1 MSQKEELDQSLFDLK
16 LEQSVLGTFLIS
28 SVYFQIS
35 LADISGEVFCLE
47 KHQNFYDLL
56 RFVYDEEGKFDLNRI
71 FAEIR
76 FQKKEEEFSNSFIA
90 EIFGEA
96 DIDNLSDFCKILKA
110 YYLRRSMNLLG
121 NKLLEES
128 KDGEINPYDLYE
140 ESVTAL
146 SRVSEQASRIKVI
159 TAVKG
164 LMEYITLEPKDRKST
179 GLDLLDA
186 RFNGGVFETDLV
198 TIGARPAMGKTA
210 FICSASYNLASRGK
224 NVLIFS
230 LEMNYEQIYMRHLAM
245 HTKETFAS
253 VNSKRFLHQDSFWA
267 RFKEFEEKIAPH
279 IFYIDKSGMTY
290 NQIIN
295 EIKRLCKQHQF
306 DAIYIDYLQKTLGE
320 ASSNVRIEVTNAVQS
335 IKSCAKEVKT
345 PIYLLSQLKREVDT
359 RAIPRPTYADLME
372 SGSIEAESDRVLLL
386 YRPIAYYEKRK
397 DDKFLTE
404 MINGMEQPTQ
414 NWGEVII
421 DKDRHDGGNGG
432 VWMPFDGRTMYWC
445 NFESEITS
453 DYANPSGNGQRYNDE
468 DSVESSQFSSPKT
481 PNLDD
486 FESPF

>member
-1 MSQKEELDQSLFDLK
+1 MSQEQIDQSLFDLK
-16 LEQSVLGTFLIS
+16 IEQSVLGTFLIN
-28 SVYFQIS
+28 SVYFQIL

-47 KHQNFYDLL
+47 KHQKFYDLL
-56 RFVYDEEGKFDLNRI
+56 RFIYDEESKFDLNRV

-76 FQKKEEEFSNSFIA
+76 FQRKEEEFSYSFIA
-90 EIFGEA
+90 DLVGEG
-96 DIDNLSDFCKILKA
+96 DIDNLGDYCKILKA
-110 YYLRRSMNLLG
+110 YFLRRSLNFLG
-121 NKLLEES
+121 NKLVGES
-128 KDGEINPYDLYE
+128 KDGEINPYDLYD
-140 ESVTAL
+140 ESILAL
-146 SRVSEQASRIKVI
+146 SKVSEQASRIKVI

-164 LMEYITLEPKDRKST
+164 LMEYITLEPKERKST
-179 GLDLLDA
+179 GIDILDK
-186 RFNGGVFETDLV
+186 RFNGGVFETDLI

-253 VNSKRFLHQDSFWA
+253 VNSKKFNNEDNFWA
-267 RFKEFEEKIAPH
+267 RFREFEERIAPH

-290 NQIIN
+290 TQIIN

-345 PIYLLSQLKREVDT
+345 PIFLLSQLKREVDT
-359 RAIPRPTYADLME
+359 RAIPRPTYSDLME

-404 MINGMEQPTQ
+404 MINGLEQPTN
-414 NWGEVII
+414 NWGEVIV
-421 DKDRHDGGNGG
+421 DKDRHDGGNGRI
-432 VWMPFDGRTMYWC
+432 WMPFDGRTMYWC
-445 NFESEITS
+445 NYESEITS
-453 DYANPSGNGQRYNDE
+453 DYPNQNGNGQRYYD
-468 DSVESSQFSSPKT
+468 DGDAKPSQFSNPKT
-481 PNLDD
+481 PSIDD
-486 FESPF
+486 FDTPF

>member
-1 MSQKEELDQSLFDLK
+1 MSQEQIDQSLFDLK
-16 LEQSVLGTFLIS
+16 IEQSVLGTFLIN

-35 LADISGEVFCLE
+35 LADLSGENFSLE
-47 KHQNFYDLL
+47 KHQKFYDLL
-56 RFVYDEEGKFDLNRI
+56 RFIQDEEGKFDLNRV

-76 FQKKEEEFSNSFIA
+76 FQRKEEEFSYSFIA
-90 EIFGEA
+90 DLVGDA
-96 DIDNLSDFCKILKA
+96 DIDNLGEYCKLLKA

-121 NKLLEES
+121 NKLVDES
-128 KDGEINPYDLYE
+128 KEGEINPYDLYN
-140 ESVTAL
+140 ESMSAL
-146 SRVSEQASRIKVI
+146 FKISEQASRIKVI

-164 LMEYITLEPKDRKST
+164 LMEYITLEPKERKST
-179 GLDLLDA
+179 GFDLLDNT
-186 RFNGGVFETDLV
+186 FNGGVFETDLI

-253 VNSKRFLHQDSFWA
+253 VNSKKFNNHDVFWSK
-267 RFKEFEEKIAPH
+267 FKEFEERIAPH

-290 NQIIN
+290 TQIIN

-320 ASSNVRIEVTNAVQS
+320 ATSNVRIEVTNAVQS

-345 PIYLLSQLKREVDT
+345 PIFLLSQLKREVDD
-359 RAIPRPTYADLME
+359 RAIPRPKDNDLME
-372 SGSIEAESDRVLLL
+372 SGMIEAESDRVLLL
-386 YRPIAYYEKRK
+386 YRPFPYVKK
-397 DDKFLTE
+397 KGDNKFLTE
-404 MINGMEQPTQ
+404 MINGLEQPTN
-414 NWGEVII
+414 NWGEVIV

-432 VWMPFDGRTMYWC
+432 IWMPFDGRTMYWC
-445 NFESEITS
+445 NYESEITS
-453 DYANPSGNGQRYNDE
+453 DYPNQNGNRQRYSD
-468 DSVESSQFSSPKT
+468 DDTKPSPFSSPKT

-486 FESPF
+486 FDTPF